1 MATLKYYIRD
11 KKSRNETS
19 INYRINFTATKKLR
33 GSTKLKIHPKF
44 WDTEKQRVR
53 NRIEVSQIKD
63 AINSKLIDFEKFVFR
78 KINSYETSII
88 NEIIELLNE
97 DILIYFG
104 KKKIER
110 KLNFYEFTS
119 KFIKQSKGR
128 ILNSNKKPLSDRTI
142 KEYERTIELLKDF
155 ENKHSYPISFES
167 INLEFYYSFINYL
180 EEKDYSLNTIGKFI
194 KQLKVFMNEA
204 TEQSLNINLAFR
216 SKKFTKPSSK
226 SFQIYLNENEL
237 KKIIKLN
244 LTKNKTLDNARDLFI
259 IGAYTGLRVSDFNNL
274 TKENI
279 KVHKQQKILK
289 VNVKKTNTSISI
301 PIHPKVEEI
310 IKKHNGNFPKKM
322 ADQQINLALKTI
334 GEKAKINEKISYTK
348 IKGGKEIT
356 ETKFK
361 YDMIVN
367 HTARRSF
374 CTNAYINNMP
384 IIDIMAISGHTS
396 EKVFLN
402 YIKINEQERAVK
414 ISKNSFF
421 NPKN

>member
-11 KKSRNETS
+11 KNSRKETS
-19 INYRINFTATKKLR
+19 INYRINFTATKKVR

-44 WDTEKQRVR
+44 WDAEKQRVR
-53 NRIEVSQIKD
+53 NRTEVSQIKD
-63 AINSKLIDFEKFVFR
+63 AINNKLIDFEKFVFR
-78 KINSYETSII
+78 KINSYETSITD
-88 NEIIELLNE
+88 EIAEFLND

-104 KKKIER
+104 KKKVQK
-110 KLNFYEFTS
+110 KLTFYEFTNI
-119 KFIKQSKGR
+119 FIEQSKGR
-128 ILNSNKKPLSDRTI
+128 ILNSNKKPLSGRTI

-155 ENKHSYPISFES
+155 EKRNNYPIYFES

-194 KQLKVFMNEA
+194 KQIKVFMNEA
-204 TEQSLNINLAFR
+204 TEQGLNENLSFR

-226 SFQIYLNENEL
+226 SFQIYLNEKEL
-237 KKIIKLN
+237 EKIIELDLKEN
-244 LTKNKTLDNARDLFI
+244 TTLDNARDLFI

-274 TKENI
+274 SKNNI
-279 KVHKQQKILK
+279 EIHKGQKILK
-289 VNVKKTNTSISI
+289 VNVRKTNSSISI

-310 IKKHNGNFPKKM
+310 IKKRNGDFPKKM

-334 GEKAKINEKISYTK
+334 GEKAEINEKITYTK

-374 CTNAYINNMP
+374 CTNAYLNNMATL
-384 IIDIMAISGHTS
+384 DIMAISGHTS

-402 YIKINEQERAVK
+402 YIKISEKERAIK
-414 ISKNSFF
+414 IAENSFF
-421 NPKN
+421 KQK